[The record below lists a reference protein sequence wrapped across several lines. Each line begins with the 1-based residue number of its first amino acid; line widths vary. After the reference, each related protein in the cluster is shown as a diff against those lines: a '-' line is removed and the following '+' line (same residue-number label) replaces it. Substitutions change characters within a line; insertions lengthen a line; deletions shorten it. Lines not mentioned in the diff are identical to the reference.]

1 MNQEDSE
8 TEDNFNAVLSAQP
21 SVVRQQIYHLLD
33 NTQRL
38 VSESVSHL
46 KNEVTAM
53 TEAQLLDARTTRDI
67 ERLVRGH
74 LELVEDNHLGNTDD
88 PNDDLIES
96 DCPVCTAILEVTETL
111 GGCALLLSAIRTR
124 GAGHAGR
131 RVGTQPKSAGDKQIT
146 ST

>member
-111 GGCALLLSAIRTR
+111 GGCA
-124 GAGHAGR
+124 
-131 RVGTQPKSAGDKQIT
+131 
-146 ST
+146 